1 LKIWVPNDPPPR
13 VGEVKNYLKLVF
25 LTSQTGPLL
34 LPEVVRLNDEGRV
47 NGGSEVLLKDLEDRL
62 DQRPVVNVVKL
73 FSSIASL
80 IRPETKLLHLSLKI
94 GFQPSLIFES
104 KVGAK
109 PSGAP
114 PFWCYHLRIVSGKRF
129 QRSLFFVIKTRAYL
143 SRVSLT
149 SLRLSPNIG

>member
-1 LKIWVPNDPPPR
+1 
-13 VGEVKNYLKLVF
+13 VKNYLKLVF

-73 FSSIASL
+73 FSTTTSL
-80 IRPETKLLHLSLKI
+80 TRQENELQLLSLKL

-114 PFWCYHLRIVSGKRF
+114 FW
-129 QRSLFFVIKTRAYL
+129 
-143 SRVSLT
+143 
-149 SLRLSPNIG
+149 